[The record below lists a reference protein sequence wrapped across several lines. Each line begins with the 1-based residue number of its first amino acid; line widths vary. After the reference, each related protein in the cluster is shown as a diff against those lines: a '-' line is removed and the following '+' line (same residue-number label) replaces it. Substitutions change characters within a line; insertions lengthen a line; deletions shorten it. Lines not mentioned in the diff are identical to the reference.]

1 MTRSDVMTSRQL
13 NLAFALLG
21 SPRPRT
27 QQWIAKHVDGYADR
41 TPEALEKL
49 IKRDVDDLRRVGVPA
64 ETRAGE
70 AWIEHDKYELEPLN
84 LTVEEATALGLVV
97 DLSQAG
103 RLGAFARSGWTKIA
117 ASGVTRMFDSPTIA
131 FVDNDIIN
139 LDPDVLKAALA
150 CARTKTRMTFD
161 FQPAPGTSL
170 QRRTLDPW
178 SVVPL
183 NNKTYLVGWDCDR
196 GQERVFRLMKV
207 SNIRKSK
214 NQTSFHDATKD
225 PRDVLQNV
233 LRGPLADAVVEI
245 SAGVGE
251 ELSLQG
257 ERSEGSAAGLDRIA
271 VSGVERDWLVRTLA
285 SLAPHV
291 HSITPPDIHEEVSAL
306 LRKQL
311 RGQERV
317 EA

>member
-1 MTRSDVMTSRQL
+1 MTRSDAMTARQL

-21 SPRPRT
+21 STRPRT
-27 QQWIAKHVDGYADR
+27 QKWIAQHVDGYADR

-64 ETRAGE
+64 ETQAGE
-70 AWIEHDKYELEPLN
+70 AWIEHDKYELAPLD

-117 ASGVTRMFDSPTIA
+117 ASGVTRTFDSPTIA

-139 LDPDVLKAALA
+139 LDPDVLKAVLA

-161 FQPAPGTSL
+161 FQPAPGAPS

-196 GQERVFRLMKV
+196 QQERVFRLMKIG
-207 SNIRKSK
+207 NIKK
-214 NQTSFHDATKD
+214 AKDQTDFHE
-225 PRDVLQNV
+225 PSENPLHVLHSV
-233 LRGPLADAVVEI
+233 LRGPLVDATVEV
-245 SAGVGE
+245 SSGVGE

-257 ERSEGSAAGLDRIA
+257 ERKESSAPGRDRI
-271 VSGVERDWLVRTLA
+271 VVQGVERDWLVRTLA

-291 HSITPPDIHEEVSAL
+291 HSIAPPDVQVEVLTL
-306 LRKQL
+306 LRQQL